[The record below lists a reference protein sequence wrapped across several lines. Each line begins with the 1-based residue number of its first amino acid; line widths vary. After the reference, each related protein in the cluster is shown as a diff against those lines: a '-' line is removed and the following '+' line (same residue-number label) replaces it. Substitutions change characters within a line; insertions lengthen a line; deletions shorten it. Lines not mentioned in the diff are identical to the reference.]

1 MKQHINK
8 EVGLVVI
15 TLVNHANCLRLK
27 CEVTVL
33 LFLCFQ
39 TQVTR
44 TKLFSSKCATAML
57 PYAVTLCISASNY
70 DPQFIFSH
78 PQGKGYKTF

>member
-15 TLVNHANCLRLK
+15 TLANHANCLRLK

-39 TQVTR
+39 TQVT
-44 TKLFSSKCATAML
+44 
-57 PYAVTLCISASNY
+57 
-70 DPQFIFSH
+70 
-78 PQGKGYKTF
+78 